1 MDVEV
6 KGLNIGELI
15 KMERKN
21 NELTLR
27 EMGLEIGLSHS
38 YLSQIESGQRK
49 ASPELL
55 EKISKALNVDYMYLL
70 TTAGYIDEPNDN
82 FYEHLEIDE
91 FRKMEYPD
99 LEDFLKMNQVYF
111 AKKRL
116 SKDKR
121 KQILNVLYAL
131 TEELEENYPTDEE
144 IEKTYRLLKDITE
157 TAKERKK
164 EK

>member
-70 TTAGYIDEPNDN
+70 TAAGYIDEPNDN
-82 FYEHLEIDE
+82 FYENLEIDE

-99 LEDFLKMNQVYF
+99 
-111 AKKRL
+111 R
-116 SKDKR
+116 R
-121 KQILNVLYAL
+121 KWF
-131 TEELEENYPTDEE
+131 
-144 IEKTYRLLKDITE
+144 
-157 TAKERKK
+157 
-164 EK
+164 